1 MQSELEKVAWFQ
13 YFALLLIKKKKIVN
27 NKKLEDSNILVTP
40 MSWTSYMNFFFALI
54 RLPTAAPRN
63 TEQHSSRPCALN
75 QSKANFFLLLS
86 LHLLFHLFFLF
97 AIKQL
102 GGRPYQN
109 LHWKLGQQ
117 RAICWNSH
125 SMKPQKISTHSDN
138 FISIFFPLSDW
149 VEILWG
155 FTI

>member
-1 MQSELEKVAWFQ
+1 MTYFYVFLKRKKNIVLIKIKRLGICQSKFDV
-13 YFALLLIKKKKIVN
+13 ALLGDKKNAMKK
-27 NKKLEDSNILVTP
+27 
-40 MSWTSYMNFFFALI
+40 NFGLM

-109 LHWKLGQQ
+109 LH
-117 RAICWNSH
+117 
-125 SMKPQKISTHSDN
+125 
-138 FISIFFPLSDW
+138 
-149 VEILWG
+149 
-155 FTI
+155 